1 MGLGK
6 KRGVKKMFKD
16 NPDLYPTPEWLVK
29 KMLSKVDFRNQKIKN
44 ILEPS
49 AGLGNIIDVINSDI
63 NRHSSYNVY
72 AIEIDNKCR
81 NVLLSKNVKVID
93 SDFLLYNDLQQFD
106 LIIANFPFSDGDKHL
121 HKAIDVLFSGQ
132 IVCLLNAETIKNP
145 YTNSRKD
152 LVSKLNKLDAKI
164 EYIQNAFSDADR
176 KTNVETALIYI
187 SKIRDVE
194 TELFNDV
201 SSSEDSFNDLK
212 DSFEV
217 ATKDNIHN
225 IVQRYNQDKETVTN
239 QIMDFYKNYKK
250 VSKYLTLAVIGE
262 DIQRH
267 SQNVKQD
274 TKELTE
280 IMKDKLNNFVA
291 KLKRDY
297 WLEAMQLDEIKSKLT
312 SKKRKELSSE
322 LNSYCN
328 MDFTENN
335 IKIFIQNLVA
345 KYPTMIDEAI
355 NEMFDKFTEYAFRD
369 GRNQNNEYK
378 ANIHMFS
385 GWKTNQAY
393 KVNKK
398 IILPFYVGWSG
409 ITSLSSEQLEFL
421 NDVDMVFNYFDD
433 KQIENELLEYK
444 DKYSYG
450 NQDRQITNSARIVS
464 LYLEKG
470 MTKNIKTRYF
480 TITVYKKGTM
490 HFVFNDAEMLRKFN
504 IYVAKQKGWL
514 PSNYGYTAKQ
524 EFKDFES
531 AKDYKQIGTEL
542 AINRNNVL
550 MLQ

>member
-1 MGLGK
+1 
-6 KRGVKKMFKD
+6 MFKD

-63 NRHSSYNVY
+63 NKHSSYNIC

-93 SDFLLYNDLQQFD
+93 SDFLTYNGLEQFD

-121 HKAIDVLFSGQ
+121 HKALDVLFSGQ

-145 YTNSRKD
+145 YSNSRKD

-164 EYIQNAFSDADR
+164 EYLQNAFSDADR

-194 TELFNDV
+194 TELFNDIN
-201 SSSEDSFNDLK
+201 SSQESFDDLK
-212 DSFEV
+212 ESFEV
-217 ATKDNIHN
+217 ATKDNIGN
-225 IVQRYNQDKETVTN
+225 IVKRYNQDKETVTN

-267 SQNVKQD
+267 SQSVKQD

-280 IMKDKLNNFVA
+280 IMKDKLNNFVT

-297 WLEAMQLDEIKSKLT
+297 WLEAMNLNEVKSRLT
-312 SKKRKELSSE
+312 SQKKQELQSE
-322 LNSYCN
+322 LNKYCN

-335 IKIFIQNLVA
+335 IKIFIDNLMA
-345 KYPTMIDEAI
+345 NYPKMIDEAI
-355 NEMFDKFTEYAFRD
+355 EYMFDKFTQYAFRD
-369 GRNQNNEYK
+369 GRNTNNEYSK
-378 ANIHMFS
+378 NIHLFN
-385 GWKTNQAY
+385 GWKTNTAY

-398 IILPFYVGWSG
+398 IILPFRAEYGNRLYSDK
-409 ITSLSSEQLEFL
+409 IDFL
-421 NDVDMVFNYFDD
+421 NDIDMVFNYFDD
-433 KQIENELLEYK
+433 KGLKNDLLEYTETAGYK
-444 DKYSYG
+444 ANIATTD
-450 NQDRQITNSARIVS
+450 TAEIVAG
-464 LYLEKG
+464 YLSKG
-470 MTKNIKTRYF
+470 ETKNIKTRYF
-480 TITVYKKGTM
+480 TITFYLKGTI
-490 HFVFNDAEMLRKFN
+490 HLVFNDLDMLRRFN
-504 IYVAKQKGWL
+504 IFVGKKRNYL
-514 PSNYGYTAKQ
+514 PSDYGYTEKQ
-524 EFKDFES
+524 NFKDFES
-531 AKDYKQIGTEL
+531 AKEYKQYGNEL
-542 AINRNNVL
+542 AIDTKKVL
-550 MLQ
+550 MLS

>member
-1 MGLGK
+1 
-6 KRGVKKMFKD
+6 MFKD
-16 NPDLYPTPEWLVK
+16 NADLFPTPEWLVK

-63 NRHSSYNVY
+63 NKHSSYNIC

-93 SDFLLYNDLQQFD
+93 SDFLTYNGLEQFD

-121 HKAIDVLFSGQ
+121 HKALDVLFSGQ

-145 YTNSRKD
+145 YSNSRKD

-164 EYIQNAFSDADR
+164 EYLENAFSDADR

-187 SKIRDVE
+187 EKIRDVE

-201 SSSEDSFNDLK
+201 SSSEDSFDELK
-212 DSFEV
+212 ESFEV

-225 IVQRYNQDKETVTN
+225 IVQRYNQDKETVTS

-280 IMKDKLNNFVA
+280 IMKDKLNNFVS

-297 WLEAMQLDEIKSKLT
+297 WLEAMNLNEVKSRLT
-312 SKKRKELSSE
+312 SQKKQELQSE
-322 LNSYCN
+322 LNKYCN

-335 IKIFIQNLVA
+335 IKIFIDNLMA
-345 KYPTMIDEAI
+345 NYPKMIDEAI
-355 NEMFDKFTEYAFRD
+355 EYMFDKFTQYAFRD
-369 GRNQNNEYK
+369 GRNTNNEYSK
-378 ANIHMFS
+378 NIHLFN
-385 GWKTNQAY
+385 GWKTNTAY

-398 IILPFYVGWSG
+398 IILPFRAEYGNRLYSDK
-409 ITSLSSEQLEFL
+409 IDFL
-421 NDVDMVFNYFDD
+421 NDIDMVFNYFDD
-433 KQIENELLEYK
+433 KGLKNDLLEYIETAGYK
-444 DKYSYG
+444 ANIATTD
-450 NQDRQITNSARIVS
+450 TAEIVQGY
-464 LYLEKG
+464 LYQGE
-470 MTKNIKTRYF
+470 TKNIPTRYF
-480 TITVYKKGTM
+480 NITFYLKGTV
-490 HFVFNDAEMLRKFN
+490 HLVFVSQEMLRRFN
-504 IYVAKQKGWL
+504 IYVAKKRNWL
-514 PSNYGYTAKQ
+514 PSDYGYTAKQ
-524 EFKDFES
+524 EFKDFETS
-531 AKDYKQIGTEL
+531 KEYKQIGTEL
-542 AINRNNVL
+542 AIDTKKVL
-550 MLQ
+550 MLN

>member
-1 MGLGK
+1 
-6 KRGVKKMFKD
+6 MFKS
-16 NPDLYPTPEWLVK
+16 NPDLFPTPDWLVK

-63 NRHSSYNVY
+63 NRHSSYNIC

-93 SDFLLYNDLQQFD
+93 SDFLAYNGLEQFD

-121 HKAIDVLFSGQ
+121 HKALDVLFSGQ

-145 YTNSRKD
+145 YSNSRKD

-164 EYIQNAFSDADR
+164 EYLQNAFSDADR

-187 SKIRDVE
+187 KKIRNVE
-194 TELFNDV
+194 TELFNDI
-201 SSSEDSFNDLK
+201 SSSENSFDDLK
-212 DSFEV
+212 ESFEI
-217 ATKDNIHN
+217 ATKDNIGN
-225 IVQRYNQDKETVTN
+225 IVKRYNQDKETVTS

-267 SQNVKQD
+267 AQNVKQD

-280 IMKDKLNNFVA
+280 IMKDKLNYFST
-291 KLKRDY
+291 KLKQDY
-297 WLEAMQLDEIKSKLT
+297 WLEAMQLKEISEKLT
-312 SKKRKELSSE
+312 SKKKKELSSE
-322 LNSYCN
+322 LNKYCN

-335 IKIFIQNLVA
+335 IKIFISNLMA
-345 KYPTMIDEAI
+345 KYPQMIDEAV
-355 NEMFDKFTEYAFRD
+355 NDMFDKFTEHAFRD
-369 GRNQNNEYK
+369 IRNGNNEYK
-378 ANIHMFS
+378 ANIHLFT

-398 IILPFYVGWSG
+398 IILPFYVGWGG
-409 ITSLSSEQLEFL
+409 ITSLSSDQIEFL
-421 NDVDMVFNYFDD
+421 NDIDLVFNYFDD

-444 DKYSYG
+444 DKGSYG
-450 NQDRQITNSARIVS
+450 NQERQTINSAKIVGVNLS
-464 LYLEKG
+464 HGE
-470 MTKNIKTRYF
+470 TKNIKTRYF

-524 EFKDFES
+524 EFKDFETT
-531 AKDYKQIGTEL
+531 KEYKQYGSEL
-542 AINRNNVL
+542 AIDTKKVL
-550 MLQ
+550 MLN

>member
-1 MGLGK
+1 MY
-6 KRGVKKMFKD
+6 KD
-16 NPDLYPTPEWLVK
+16 NKDLYPTPEWLVK

-63 NRHSSYNVY
+63 NRHSSYNVC

-93 SDFLLYNDLQQFD
+93 SDFLAYNGLEQFD

-145 YTNSRKD
+145 YSNSRKD

-164 EYIQNAFSDADR
+164 EYIQNAFSNADR

-280 IMKDKLNNFVA
+280 IMKDKLNNFVT

-297 WLEAMQLDEIKSKLT
+297 WLEAMQLNEIKSRLT
-312 SKKRKELSSE
+312 SQKKQELQSE
-322 LNSYCN
+322 LNKYCN

-335 IKIFIQNLVA
+335 IKIFIDNLIA
-345 KYPTMIDEAI
+345 NYPKMIDEAI
-355 NEMFDKFTEYAFRD
+355 DYMFDKFTMYAFRD
-369 GRNQNNEYK
+369 GRNVNNEYSK
-378 ANIHMFS
+378 NIHLFN
-385 GWKTNQAY
+385 GWKTNTAF

-398 IILPFYVGWSG
+398 IILPFRAEYGNRLYSDK
-409 ITSLSSEQLEFL
+409 IDFL
-421 NDVDMVFNYFDD
+421 NDIDMVFNYFDNNNL
-433 KQIENELLEYK
+433 QNNLLEYTEPTGYK
-444 DKYSYG
+444 TNISTTNTAEIVAG
-450 NQDRQITNSARIVS
+450 NLV
-464 LYLEKG
+464 LGE
-470 MTKNIKTRYF
+470 TKNIKTRYF
-480 TITVYKKGTM
+480 TITFYLKGTV
-490 HFVFNDAEMLRKFN
+490 HLVFNDLDMLRRFN
-504 IYVAKQKGWL
+504 IFIGKKRNYL
-514 PSNYGYTAKQ
+514 PSDYGYTAKQ

-542 AINRNNVL
+542 AINTNNVL

>member
-1 MGLGK
+1 
-6 KRGVKKMFKD
+6 MFD
-16 NPDLYPTPEWLVK
+16 NKDLYPTPEWLVK
-29 KMLSKVDFRNQKIKN
+29 KMLSKVDFKNQKIKN

-63 NRHSSYNVY
+63 NRHSSYNIC

-93 SDFLLYNDLQQFD
+93 SDFLAYNGLEQFD

-121 HKAIDVLFSGQ
+121 HKALDVLFSGQ

-145 YTNSRKD
+145 YSNSRKD

-164 EYIQNAFSDADR
+164 EYLQNAFSDADR

-187 SKIRDVE
+187 EKIRDVE

-201 SSSEDSFNDLK
+201 SSSEDSFDELK
-212 DSFEV
+212 ESFEV

-225 IVQRYNQDKETVTN
+225 IVQRYNQDKETVTS

-280 IMKDKLNNFVA
+280 IMKDKLNNFVT

-297 WLEAMQLDEIKSKLT
+297 WLEAMNLNEVKSRLT
-312 SKKRKELSSE
+312 SQKKQELQSE
-322 LNSYCN
+322 LNKYCN

-335 IKIFIQNLVA
+335 IKIFIDNLMA
-345 KYPTMIDEAI
+345 NYPKMIDEAI
-355 NEMFDKFTEYAFRD
+355 EYMFDKFTQYAFRD
-369 GRNQNNEYK
+369 GRNTNNEYSK
-378 ANIHMFS
+378 NIHLFN
-385 GWKTNQAY
+385 GWKTNTAY

-398 IILPFYVGWSG
+398 IILPFRAEYGNRLYSDK
-409 ITSLSSEQLEFL
+409 IDFL
-421 NDVDMVFNYFDD
+421 NDIDMVFNYFDD
-433 KQIENELLEYK
+433 KGLKNDLLEYVETTGYK
-444 DKYSYG
+444 
-450 NQDRQITNSARIVS
+450 TNISTTDTAEIVAG
-464 LYLEKG
+464 YLSKG
-470 MTKNIKTRYF
+470 ETKNIKTRYF
-480 TITVYKKGTM
+480 TITFYLKGTI
-490 HFVFNDAEMLRKFN
+490 HLVFVSQEMLRRFN
-504 IYVAKQKGWL
+504 IYMAKKRNWL
-514 PSNYGYTAKQ
+514 PSDYSYSEKRNKDV
-524 EFKDFES
+524 DFETDKEYQQIKGS
-531 AKDYKQIGTEL
+531 ELSIESPKQFLIT
-542 AINRNNVL
+542 
-550 MLQ
+550 M

>member
-1 MGLGK
+1 
-6 KRGVKKMFKD
+6 MFKD
-16 NPDLYPTPEWLVK
+16 NLDLYPTPEWLVK

-63 NRHSSYNVY
+63 NRHSSYNVC

-93 SDFLLYNDLQQFD
+93 SDFLLYNGLEQFD

-121 HKAIDVLFSGQ
+121 HKALDVLFSGQ

-145 YTNSRKD
+145 YSNSRKD

-194 TELFNDV
+194 TELFNDI

-297 WLEAMQLDEIKSKLT
+297 WLEAMQLNEIKSRLT
-312 SKKRKELSSE
+312 SQKKQELQSE
-322 LNSYCN
+322 LNKYCN

-335 IKIFIQNLVA
+335 IKIFIDNLIA
-345 KYPTMIDEAI
+345 NYPKMIDEAI
-355 NEMFDKFTEYAFRD
+355 EYMFDKFTMYAFRD
-369 GRNQNNEYK
+369 GRNVNNEYSK
-378 ANIHMFS
+378 NIHLFN
-385 GWKTNQAY
+385 GWKTNTAF

-398 IILPFYVGWSG
+398 IILPFRAEYGNRLYSDK
-409 ITSLSSEQLEFL
+409 IDFL
-421 NDVDMVFNYFDD
+421 NDIDMVFNYFDNNNL
-433 KQIENELLEYK
+433 QNNLLEYTEPTGYK
-444 DKYSYG
+444 
-450 NQDRQITNSARIVS
+450 TNISTTNTAEIVAG
-464 LYLEKG
+464 YLSMGE
-470 MTKNIKTRYF
+470 TKNIKTRYF
-480 TITVYKKGTM
+480 TITFYLKGTV
-490 HFVFNDAEMLRKFN
+490 HLIFNDLDILRRFN
-504 IYVAKQKGWL
+504 IFIGKRRNYL
-514 PSNYGYTAKQ
+514 PSDYGYTAKQ

-542 AINRNNVL
+542 AINTNNVL
-550 MLQ
+550 MIGV

>member
-1 MGLGK
+1 
-6 KRGVKKMFKD
+6 MFKN
-16 NPDLYPTPEWLVK
+16 NPDLFPTPKHLIRR
-29 KMLSKVDFRNQKIKN
+29 MLAKVDFRNQKIKN

-63 NRHSSYNVY
+63 NKHSSYNVC

-93 SDFLLYNDLQQFD
+93 SDFLAYNGLEQFD

-121 HKAIDVLFSGQ
+121 HKALDVLFSGQ
-132 IVCLLNAETIKNP
+132 IVCLINAETIKNP
-145 YTNSRKD
+145 YSNSRKD

-164 EYIQNAFSDADR
+164 EYLQNAFSDADR

-201 SSSEDSFNDLK
+201 SSSEDSFDELK
-212 DSFEV
+212 ESFEV

-225 IVQRYNQDKETVTN
+225 IVQRYILDKETVTS

-280 IMKDKLNNFVA
+280 IMKDKLNNFVT

-297 WLEAMQLDEIKSKLT
+297 WLEAMNLNEVKSRLT
-312 SKKRKELSSE
+312 SQKKQELQSE
-322 LNSYCN
+322 LNKYCN

-335 IKIFIQNLVA
+335 IKIFIDNLMA
-345 KYPTMIDEAI
+345 NYPKMIDEAI
-355 NEMFDKFTEYAFRD
+355 EYMFDKFTQYAFRD
-369 GRNQNNEYK
+369 GRNTNNEYSK
-378 ANIHMFS
+378 NIHLFN
-385 GWKTNQAY
+385 GWKTNTAY

-398 IILPFYVGWSG
+398 IILPFRAEYGNRLYSDK
-409 ITSLSSEQLEFL
+409 IDFL
-421 NDVDMVFNYFDD
+421 NDIDMVFNYFDD
-433 KQIENELLEYK
+433 KGLENKLLEYTE
-444 DKYSYG
+444 
-450 NQDRQITNSARIVS
+450 TNGYKQNISTTNTAEIVQGY
-464 LYLEKG
+464 LYQGE
-470 MTKNIKTRYF
+470 TKNIPTRYF
-480 TITVYKKGTM
+480 NITFYLKGTV
-490 HFVFNDAEMLRKFN
+490 HLVFNDFDMLRRFN
-504 IYVAKQKGWL
+504 IFVGKKRNYL
-514 PSNYGYTAKQ
+514 PSDYGYTEKQ
-524 EFKDFES
+524 NFKDFEI
-531 AKDYKQIGTEL
+531 AKEYQQIGTEL
-542 AINRNNVL
+542 AIDTKKVL
-550 MLQ
+550 LLT

>member
-1 MGLGK
+1 
-6 KRGVKKMFKD
+6 MFKN
-16 NPDLYPTPEWLVK
+16 NPDLFPTPEWLVK

-63 NRHSSYNVY
+63 NRHSSCNVC

-93 SDFLLYNDLQQFD
+93 SDFLAYNGLEQFD

-121 HKAIDVLFSGQ
+121 HKALDVLFSGQ

-145 YTNSRKD
+145 YSNSRKD

-164 EYIQNAFSDADR
+164 EYLQNAFSDADR

-187 SKIRDVE
+187 EKIRDVE

-201 SSSEDSFNDLK
+201 SSSEDSFDELK
-212 DSFEV
+212 ESFEV

-225 IVQRYNQDKETVTN
+225 IVQRYNQDKETVTS

-267 SQNVKQD
+267 SQNVKEEAG
-274 TKELTE
+274 ELTN
-280 IMKDKLNNFVA
+280 IMKNKLNNFVV

-297 WLEAMQLDEIKSKLT
+297 WLEAMKLDEINSKLT
-312 SKKRKELSSE
+312 SKKKQELSSE
-322 LNSYCN
+322 LNKYCN
-328 MDFTENN
+328 MDFTESN
-335 IKIFIQNLVA
+335 IKIFIENLMA
-345 KYPTMIDEAI
+345 NYPKMIDEAI
-355 NEMFDKFTEYAFRD
+355 NDMFDKFTMYAFRD
-369 GRNQNNEYK
+369 GRNANNEYCK
-378 ANIHMFS
+378 NIHLFN
-385 GWKTNQAY
+385 GWKTNTAY

-398 IILPFYVGWSG
+398 IILPFSAEYGNRLYSDK
-409 ITSLSSEQLEFL
+409 QNFL
-421 NDVDMVFNYFDD
+421 NDIDMVFNYFDD
-433 KQIENELLEYK
+433 KGIENNLLEYTEPTGYK
-444 DKYSYG
+444 TNISTTNTAEIVAG
-450 NQDRQITNSARIVS
+450 NLA
-464 LYLEKG
+464 LGE
-470 MTKNIKTRYF
+470 TKNIKTRYF
-480 TITVYKKGTM
+480 TITFYLKGTV
-490 HFVFNDAEMLRKFN
+490 HLIFNDLEMLRKFN

-524 EFKDFES
+524 EFKDFET
-531 AKDYKQIGTEL
+531 AKEYKQIGTEL
-542 AINRNNVL
+542 AIDTKKVL
-550 MLQ
+550 MLN

>member
-1 MGLGK
+1 MLNNK
-6 KRGVKKMFKD
+6 
-16 NPDLYPTPEWLVK
+16 NLYPTPDHLIA

-49 AGLGNIIDVINSDI
+49 AGLGHIIDYINKDI
-63 NRHSSYNVY
+63 NKYKSYNIS
-72 AIEIDNKCR
+72 AIEIDNNCR
-81 NVLLSKNVKVID
+81 NQLLLKNINVID
-93 SDFLLYNDLQQFD
+93 SDFLLYNGLEQFD
-106 LIIANFPFSDGDKHL
+106 LVLMNPPFDDGDKHL
-121 HKAIDVLFSGQ
+121 HKALDVLFSGQ

-145 YTNSRKD
+145 YSNSRKD

-194 TELFNDV
+194 TELFNDI

-225 IVQRYNQDKETVTN
+225 IVQRYNQDKETVTG

-297 WLEAMQLDEIKSKLT
+297 WLEAMQLDEVKNKLT
-312 SKKRKELSSE
+312 SQKKQELQSE
-322 LNSYCN
+322 LNKYCN
-328 MDFTENN
+328 MDFTESN
-335 IKIFIQNLVA
+335 IKIFIDNLIA
-345 KYPTMIDEAI
+345 NYPKMIDEAI
-355 NEMFDKFTEYAFRD
+355 EYMFDKFTQYAFRD
-369 GRNQNNEYK
+369 GRNTNNEYSK
-378 ANIHMFS
+378 NIHLFN
-385 GWKTNQAY
+385 GWKTNTAY

-398 IILPFYVGWSG
+398 IILPFRAEYGNRLYSDK
-409 ITSLSSEQLEFL
+409 IDFL
-421 NDVDMVFNYFDD
+421 NDIDMVFNYFDD
-433 KQIENELLEYK
+433 KGLKNDLLEYTESTGYK
-444 DKYSYG
+444 VNIATTD
-450 NQDRQITNSARIVS
+450 TAEIVAG
-464 LYLEKG
+464 YLSKG
-470 MTKNIKTRYF
+470 ETKNIKTRYF
-480 TITVYKKGTM
+480 TITFYLKGTI
-490 HFVFNDAEMLRKFN
+490 HLIFNDLDMLRRFN
-504 IYVAKQKGWL
+504 LFVAKKRGWL
-514 PSNYGYTAKQ
+514 PSDYSYSEKRNKDV
-524 EFKDFES
+524 DFETD
-531 AKDYKQIGTEL
+531 KEYKQIKGTEL
-542 AINRNNVL
+542 AINTSNVL